1 MDRWGVLMME
11 FDPSLFPRRLEL
23 ELPAELIDLLQR
35 RAERSGRCLDEVV
48 VELLTA
54 QLDPFGGSADHR

>member
-1 MDRWGVLMME
+1 MME
-11 FDPSLFPRRLEL
+11 FDPSLFPWRLEL
-23 ELPAELIDLLQR
+23 ELPADLIDLLQR

-48 VELLTA
+48 VELLSA

>member
-1 MDRWGVLMME
+1 MMK

-23 ELPAELIDLLQR
+23 ELPAELIELLER

-48 VELLTA
+48 VELLSD
-54 QLDPFGGSADHR
+54 QLDPFEGSAEHR

>member
-1 MDRWGVLMME
+1 VDRWGVLMME
-11 FDPSLFPRRLEL
+11 FDPSLFPRRFEL

-48 VELLTA
+48 VELLSA
-54 QLDPFGGSADHR
+54 QLDPFGGSAEHR

>member
-1 MDRWGVLMME
+1 MMK

-23 ELPAELIDLLQR
+23 ELPAELIELLER

-48 VELLTA
+48 VELLLD
-54 QLDPFGGSADHR
+54 QLDPFEGSAEHR